1 MVQIRNIRCARLRPV
16 SQAASVLPN
25 LAENRMSGMCSLEEA
40 SSNSAVYPTLLEIAQ
55 GSLFQQDF

>member
-1 MVQIRNIRCARLRPV
+1 
-16 SQAASVLPN
+16 
-25 LAENRMSGMCSLEEA
+25 MCSLEEA